1 MYVRKLAMAFWL
13 KLKVNKD
20 HYDLLQ
26 GYYLASDMPPSEGYE
41 LFRQSNWNATTE
53 NQRPQRFKLIRQVF
67 KVKHSDEIDGLNLP
81 RK

>member
-1 MYVRKLAMAFWL
+1 MAFWL

-41 LFRQSNWNATTE
+41 LFRQSN
-53 NQRPQRFKLIRQVF
+53 
-67 KVKHSDEIDGLNLP
+67 
-81 RK
+81 